1 MRMWTQVFKKYF
13 LNYGIW
19 QTKIT
24 KTIYSCNISGMILYF
39 LFSFSYEYKKVNSN
53 YKSSL
58 LRLRNAV
65 NSNLD
70 NFNGKEKHWIVLVY
84 ITINF
89 RLFNFYYEIYSTLK
103 CWLSAQLISQIR
115 EILGL
120 SLIFIVF
127 SY

>member
-1 MRMWTQVFKKYF
+1 MRMWTQIYKEYF

-19 QTKIT
+19 QIKII
-24 KTIYSCNISGMILYF
+24 KTVYSCSISGMILYF

-53 YKSSL
+53 YKSSFF
-58 LRLRNAV
+58 RLRNAV

-70 NFNGKEKHWIVLVY
+70 NFNGKKKHWIVLVY

-89 RLFNFYYEIYSTLK
+89 RLFNFYYEMYSTLK